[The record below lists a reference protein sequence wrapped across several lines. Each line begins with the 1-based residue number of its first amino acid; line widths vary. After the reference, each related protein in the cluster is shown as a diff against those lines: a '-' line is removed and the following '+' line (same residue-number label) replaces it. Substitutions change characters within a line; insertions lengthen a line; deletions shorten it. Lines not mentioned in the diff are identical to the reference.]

1 MEIELKYAL
10 ENNSKADRIWNDS
23 ALALLS
29 KGTDD
34 ERRTEMFESTYYD
47 TADHVLLR
55 NDIAYRVRKED
66 SRAVASLKWNGKSE
80 GPLHIR
86 EELNASLGEWNDDI
100 RPDPHIFSQSEIGAE
115 LLSLIGGSELIPLMK
130 VNFRRRMFRADTGN
144 SLLEFSLDE
153 GEILTENGSMPISEL
168 EIELFSGEKDALED
182 LGMKLQKKYD
192 LKPEKDSKFARGLM
206 LMNLI

>member
-10 ENNSKADRIWNDS
+10 ENSSKADRIWNDN
-23 ALALLS
+23 ALALLG

-47 TADHVLLR
+47 TEDHVLLK

-86 EELNASLGEWNDDI
+86 EELNASLGEWDDDI
-100 RPDPHIFSQSEIGAE
+100 RPDPDIFSQSEIGAE
-115 LLSLIGGSELIPLMK
+115 LLSLIGDSDLIPLMK
-130 VNFRRRMFRADTGN
+130 VNFRRRMFRADTGD

-168 EIELFSGEKDALED
+168 EIELFSGEKEALED
-182 LGMKLQKKYD
+182 LEGNFRK
-192 LKPEKDSKFARGLM
+192 
-206 LMNLI
+206 NTI